1 MELHMYGSMERI
13 QQWLTGHRV
22 SLVSELS
29 VSIHLWASRSLGAAL
44 TRHLRMSCSDKPD
57 GNVEGRGTGRKGEH
71 VTCYDVSKLGP
82 SLQVSTFWAWAS
94 PSAS

>member
-29 VSIHLWASRSLGAAL
+29 VSIDLWASRSLGAAL
-44 TRHLRMSCSDKPD
+44 RECPALTSQMGMWRVGGL
-57 GNVEGRGTGRKGEH
+57 EGRGACDLLWC
-71 VTCYDVSKLGP
+71 V
-82 SLQVSTFWAWAS
+82 
-94 PSAS
+94 